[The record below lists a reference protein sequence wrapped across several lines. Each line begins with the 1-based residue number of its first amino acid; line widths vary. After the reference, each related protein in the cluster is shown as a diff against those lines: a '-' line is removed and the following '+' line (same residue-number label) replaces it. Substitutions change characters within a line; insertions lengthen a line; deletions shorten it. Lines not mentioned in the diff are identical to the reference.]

1 MKKTDSSKKRKDK
14 EKPDIKNS
22 SKSQNPNA
30 MAPETNSTA
39 NNVKIFL
46 NGNPVVCRT
55 DEYLIDVA
63 WREGIHIPNLC
74 LHERLERTANCRLC
88 VVEVEMNGKKKVM
101 TSCSTKPIDG
111 MKVYTHTP
119 KILEARRINIEL
131 LLANHDLNCPI
142 CPKNLNCKLQT
153 YSSDLMVKE
162 SRFLGWRKE
171 FVVDESSPS
180 IRRDNNRCILC
191 GKCIKM
197 CNDVQTVFAIDQNK
211 RGVHTVVSPPLGHD
225 MNESACVN
233 CGQCVIACPTGAL
246 TEKSDIQHVID
257 ALNSDKILIAQTAP
271 SIRATLGE
279 CFEMPAG
286 TNVTGKMVAA
296 LKKIGFHYVFDTN
309 LGADITIMEEA
320 SEFIKRLKKKDNLP
334 MITTCC
340 PAWIKFGEQFFIDE
354 LHHMS
359 SCKSPQ
365 GILAALIKTYFAQ
378 KIGKKA
384 EDIIIVDIMPCT
396 AKKFEILRPEFN
408 REANYVLTTVEL
420 AKLIKEMNIDFVK
433 LKNVEFDDPLGE
445 SSGAG
450 AIFGHTGGVMEA
462 ALRTV
467 ADWMGHK
474 NFSHIEYTNIRGM
487 ETCKE
492 ATVEISG
499 HKVNI
504 CVVHTLGEARKL
516 MEEIKDGKSRYQF
529 IEIMACYGG
538 CIGGG
543 GQPAFASKDILK
555 KRVEA
560 LISEDH
566 GKEIRKSHKNP
577 TALKIYQEFIGVV
590 GGDKAHELLHTK
602 YYKRDY
608 K

>member
-1 MKKTDSSKKRKDK
+1 
-14 EKPDIKNS
+14 
-22 SKSQNPNA
+22 
-30 MAPETNSTA
+30 
-39 NNVKIFL
+39 
-46 NGNPVVCRT
+46 
-55 DEYLIDVA
+55 
-63 WREGIHIPNLC
+63 
-74 LHERLERTANCRLC
+74 
-88 VVEVEMNGKKKVM
+88 
-101 TSCSTKPIDG
+101 
-111 MKVYTHTP
+111 
-119 KILEARRINIEL
+119 
-131 LLANHDLNCPI
+131 
-142 CPKNLNCKLQT
+142 
-153 YSSDLMVKE
+153 MVKDT
-162 SRFLGWRKE
+162 RFTGWRKQ
-171 FVVDESSPS
+171 FSIDESSPS
-180 IRRDNNRCILC
+180 IRRDNSRCILC

-197 CNDVQTVFAIDQNK
+197 CNDVQTVYAIDQNF

-225 MNESACVN
+225 MAESACVN

-279 CFEMPAG
+279 CFGMTPG
-286 TNVTGKMVAA
+286 TNVTGKMVTA

-320 SEFIKRLKKKDNLP
+320 KEFIKRLKKNENIP

-340 PAWIKFGEQFFIDE
+340 PAWIKFGEQYFFDE
-354 LHHMS
+354 LSHMS

-365 GILAALIKTYFAQ
+365 GILAALTKTYFAE

-384 EDIIIVDIMPCT
+384 EDIILVDIMPCT

-420 AKLIKEMNIDFVK
+420 AKLIKEMNIDFLTLEK
-433 LKNVEFDDPLGE
+433 MDFDHPLGE
-445 SSGAG
+445 STGAG

-467 ADWMGHK
+467 ADWMGEK
-474 NFSHIEYTNIRGM
+474 SLSHIDYTNIRGM

-492 ATVEISG
+492 ATIEISG
-499 HKVNI
+499 KKINI

-516 MEEIKDGKSRYQF
+516 MEDIKNKKSKYHF

-543 GQPAFASKDILK
+543 GQPAFANKEILQ
-555 KRVEA
+555 KRVSA
-560 LISEDH
+560 LISEDQ
-566 GKEIRKSHKNP
+566 GKLIRKSHKNP
-577 TALKIYQEFIGVV
+577 TALKIYKEFVGDIG
-590 GGDKAHELLHTK
+590 GKKAHELLHTK
-602 YYKRDY
+602 YYRRAY